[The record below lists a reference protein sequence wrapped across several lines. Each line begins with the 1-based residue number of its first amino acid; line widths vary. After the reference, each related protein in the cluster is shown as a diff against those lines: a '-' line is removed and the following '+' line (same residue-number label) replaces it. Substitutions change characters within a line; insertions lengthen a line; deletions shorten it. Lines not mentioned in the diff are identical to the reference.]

1 MKQTVTPAGQA
12 LMRTYQ
18 EIKNFNS
25 VLASNTASEQAKEL
39 KETTE
44 HLAEKIKLIGELFKI
59 NMDAPMP
66 VSESLMKTR
75 EKAALV
81 VGQCSQVA
89 TLASNADKIV
99 LSLLPKV
106 IPGDIVHVATKL
118 TAIAAPQN

>member
-1 MKQTVTPAGQA
+1 
-12 LMRTYQ
+12 MRTYQ